1 MIKNMERLSLNGNYS
16 YTEFQLGRGIL
27 NYIEIHCGRCSIRMY
42 KHTMMNVL
50 NGIVQENYICYSCG
64 ELRSDDQKPNGSEVS

>member
-1 MIKNMERLSLNGNYS
+1 MERLSLNENYS

-27 NYIEIHCGRCSIRMY
+27 NFIEIHCARCSIRMY

-64 ELRSDDQKPNGSEVS
+64 ELRSGDQKQNGSEKI